1 MLTGNL
7 ASGHEACLAKASAC
21 RQQLRHS
28 WGVLDH
34 ERAYYLET
42 ARVWLSV
49 AATIRTGSAKPLAW
63 FLGRDV

>member
-1 MLTGNL
+1 
-7 ASGHEACLAKASAC
+7 
-21 RQQLRHS
+21 
-28 WGVLDH
+28 VLDH